1 MKLFGVLSTV
11 AGIVFGIL
19 GVLMKAAEN
28 LPPALDQ
35 PIVGTIL
42 TILGILFAG
51 LGWLD
56 EISSGREGLVE
67 LIKKFFN
74 DNPYAL
80 LLLTAVLSVARL
92 LVERGELFP
101 GGYSVAAQIILV
113 IAGVFSFAASAV
125 QLESYVQAAK
135 ALRAAR

>member
-1 MKLFGVLSTV
+1 MKLFGVLATV

-19 GVLMKAAEN
+19 GVLLKAAEN
-28 LPPALDQ
+28 LPPELNF

-56 EISSGREGLVE
+56 EISSGRDGLVD
-67 LIKKFFN
+67 LVKKFFSE
-74 DNPYAL
+74 NPYFN

-92 LVERGELFP
+92 IVEKGDLFP
-101 GGYSVAAQIILV
+101 GGFGYAAQIILV
-113 IAGVFSFAASAV
+113 LAGVFSFGAGAV
-125 QLESYVQAAK
+125 QLQSYASAQK
-135 ALRAAR
+135 ALRSAR